1 MKHVSIFSFIIV
13 TNKYFSSSSSSKVN
27 VKIVF
32 WTTIEAVDKEWWM
45 NKFNYVNF

>member
-13 TNKYFSSSSSSKVN
+13 TNKYFYSSSQSIVN

-32 WTTIEAVDKEWWM
+32 WTIYETVDNEWWM
-45 NKFNYVNF
+45 NKFNYVKF